1 MTKFLD
7 TKGLERVISK
17 LKTLIAGKADK
28 SHTHTK
34 SQISDF
40 PKSLP
45 ASDVAAWAK
54 AAAKPGYS
62 WGEISG
68 KPSTFTPSSHTHS
81 YIVPEGDNRSVA
93 TTPDSYKNK
102 LSFAGIKYS
111 NKIGSPTTS
120 NYVYLV
126 GLRGWS
132 DSSGGNSHEIAFYEG
147 GISHRDGAST
157 SWGGWKQFID
167 SGNIGSQSVKYATT
181 AGTANAVAWGNVT
194 GKPSTFAPSSHTHP
208 QYLTSHQSLAN
219 YYTKTDADS
228 KFQAK
233 GSYAAAS
240 HTHDDRYYL
249 AMECN
254 KMFQPKGSYATAN
267 HTHPQYLTSHQSLK
281 TINGQSL
288 VGSGNV
294 EVTGREVV
302 ISITAQTYVSPDIS
316 DEDIKRWLTP
326 YISEIVK
333 SDCTVTIIN
342 TWNGGGTNYV
352 KIYLK
357 LSSYVFFDNYTGQVF
372 CKLSPVLGRYLY
384 VGSQSYGT
392 GHVSR
397 LSSLPFY
404 KTIYINSR
412 GITTSDE
419 EIELDFTP
427 Q

>member
-54 AAAKPGYS
+54 AATIPGYS

-68 KPSTFTPSSHTHS
+68 KPSTFAPSSHTHS

-93 TTPDSYKNK
+93 TTPNSYKNK
-102 LSFAGIKYS
+102 LSFAGVKYS

-157 SWGGWKQFID
+157 AWGGWKQFID

-240 HTHDDRYYL
+240 HTH
-249 AMECN
+249 
-254 KMFQPKGSYATAN
+254 S
-267 HTHPQYLTSHQSLK
+267 QYLTSHQSLK
-281 TINGQSL
+281 TINGQSI

-302 ISITAQTYVSPDIS
+302 IRIEKGQQFYSNFTEDDVIS
-316 DEDIKRWLTP
+316 WLTP
-326 YISEIVK
+326 YKSEIIK
-333 SDCTVTIIN
+333 SNCTVTIEVLWTDGKGLTMLSLRYISYLN
-342 TWNGGGTNYV
+342 KDSYAGTYFCQLNPIVSRYISANKV
-352 KIYLK
+352 DGKFVGK
-357 LSSYVFFDNYTGQVF
+357 NKPVGNFKTFFI
-372 CKLSPVLGRYLY
+372 SPV
-384 VGSQSYGT
+384 
-392 GHVSR
+392 
-397 LSSLPFY
+397 
-404 KTIYINSR
+404 
-412 GITTSDE
+412 GISTNQDE
-419 EIELDFTP
+419 YMFS
-427 Q
+427 

>member
-54 AAAKPGYS
+54 AATKPGYS

-81 YIVPEGDNRSVA
+81 YIVPDGDYRYVA
-93 TTPDSYKNK
+93 TTPNDYDRK
-102 LSFAGIKYS
+102 LKFAGIKVS
-111 NKIGSPTTS
+111 STIGSPTT
-120 NYVYLV
+120 NTYAYLV
-126 GLRGWS
+126 GLRGYG

-157 SWGGWKQFID
+157 AWGSWKQFID

-194 GKPSTFAPSSHTHP
+194 GKPSTFTPSSHTHP

-219 YYTKTDADS
+219 YYTKTDCDS
-228 KFQAK
+228 KFQPK

-240 HTHDDRYYL
+240 HTHMDTLIFDFSSNSSQTQRFPVGALKRDVRIICGGSPSGAPSLNVSSLAATLANGYY
-249 AMECN
+249 
-254 KMFQPKGSYATAN
+254 
-267 HTHPQYLTSHQSLK
+267 
-281 TINGQSL
+281 
-288 VGSGNV
+288 V
-294 EVTGREVV
+294 EVINQ
-302 ISITAQTYVSPDIS
+302 ISNKD
-316 DEDIKRWLTP
+316 
-326 YISEIVK
+326 
-333 SDCTVTIIN
+333 VTFSMPHMVLQ
-342 TWNGGGTNYV
+342 GTNWIRGTTKY
-352 KIYLK
+352 IM
-357 LSSYVFFDNYTGQVF
+357 
-372 CKLSPVLGRYLY
+372 PGRLY
-384 VGSQSYGT
+384 RFICCNGMMWDLNTNV
-392 GHVSR
+392 R
-397 LSSLPFY
+397 
-404 KTIYINSR
+404 
-412 GITTSDE
+412 
-419 EIELDFTP
+419 
-427 Q
+427 

>member
-54 AAAKPGYS
+54 AATKPGYS

-157 SWGGWKQFID
+157 SWGSWKQFID

-254 KMFQPKGSYATAN
+254 DKFQPKGSYAAASHTHDDRYYTETECDDKFQPKGNYAAAN
-267 HTHPQYLTSHQSLK
+267 HSHSNLK
-281 TINGQSL
+281 YMNLL
-288 VGSGNV
+288 VVDFS
-294 EVTGREVV
+294 
-302 ISITAQTYVSPDIS
+302 
-316 DEDIKRWLTP
+316 
-326 YISEIVK
+326 
-333 SDCTVTIIN
+333 
-342 TWNGGGTNYV
+342 
-352 KIYLK
+352 
-357 LSSYVFFDNYTGQVF
+357 
-372 CKLSPVLGRYLY
+372 
-384 VGSQSYGT
+384 SQSSLSHSFLAGSIKQDVRIIC
-392 GHVSR
+392 GGSPSGAPS
-397 LSSLPFY
+397 LNESSLPTAMTNGCHVEILNTLNNKYVTLRMPYMTFSNGSWVKGSS
-404 KTIYINSR
+404 KTIVPGSLYRFICYN
-412 GITTSDE
+412 GALWEMIT
-419 EIELDFTP
+419 
-427 Q
+427 

>member
-68 KPSTFTPSSHTHS
+68 KPSTFAPSSHTHS

-111 NKIGSPTTS
+111 NKIGSPTTN

-157 SWGGWKQFID
+157 AWGGWKQFID

-194 GKPSTFAPSSHTHP
+194 GKPSTFAPSSHTHS

-219 YYTKTDADS
+219 YYTKTDANS

-233 GSYAAAS
+233 GSYAA
-240 HTHDDRYYL
+240 
-249 AMECN
+249 
-254 KMFQPKGSYATAN
+254 AN

-281 TINGQSL
+281 TINGQSI
-288 VGSGNV
+288 VGKGDV

-302 ISITAQTYVSPDIS
+302 ISITSQTYLAPDIS

-342 TWNGGGTNYV
+342 TWNEGGTNYV

-372 CKLSPVLGRYLY
+372 CKLSPVLGRSLY
-384 VGSQSYGT
+384 VGRQSYGT

>member
-54 AAAKPGYS
+54 AATKPGYS

-157 SWGGWKQFID
+157 AWGSWKQFID

-194 GKPSTFAPSSHTHP
+194 GKPSTFAPSSHTH
-208 QYLTSHQSLAN
+208 S
-219 YYTKTDADS
+219 
-228 KFQAK
+228 
-233 GSYAAAS
+233 
-240 HTHDDRYYL
+240 
-249 AMECN
+249 
-254 KMFQPKGSYATAN
+254 
-267 HTHPQYLTSHQSLK
+267 QYLTSHQSLK
-281 TINGQSL
+281 TINGQSI

-302 ISITAQTYVSPDIS
+302 IPIASQNWFPSDVSDDDIRS
-316 DEDIKRWLTP
+316 WLTP
-326 YISEIVK
+326 YESLILK
-333 SDCTVTIIN
+333 SNCTVTI
-342 TWNGGGTNYV
+342 TKFYDGGDIFC
-352 KIYLK
+352 KIFMK
-357 LSSYVFFDNYTGQVF
+357 LSSYVFHENYSGQF
-372 CKLSPVLGRYLY
+372 SCKLIPVFGRYI
-384 VGSQSYGT
+384 YGRKEN
-392 GHVSR
+392 GKYIGRHSP
-397 LSSLPFY
+397 LSFNRN
-404 KTIYINSR
+404 ININPN
-412 GITTSDE
+412 GITTSDFE
-419 EIELDFTP
+419 YEYGG
-427 Q
+427 

>member
-54 AAAKPGYS
+54 AATKPGYS

-68 KPSTFTPSSHTHS
+68 KPSTFAPSSHTHS

-93 TTPDSYKNK
+93 TTPNSYKNK

-120 NYVYLV
+120 DYVYLV

-157 SWGGWKQFID
+157 AWGGWKQFID

-194 GKPSTFAPSSHTHP
+194 GKPSTFAPSSHTHS

-240 HTHDDRYYL
+240 HTH
-249 AMECN
+249 
-254 KMFQPKGSYATAN
+254 S
-267 HTHPQYLTSHQSLK
+267 QYLTSHQSLANYYTK
-281 TINGQSL
+281 TDCDSKFQPKGSYAAASHTHMDTLIFDFSSNSSQTPRFPVGALKRDVRIICGGSPSGAPSLNVSSLAATLANGYY
-288 VGSGNV
+288 V
-294 EVTGREVV
+294 EVINQ
-302 ISITAQTYVSPDIS
+302 ISNID
-316 DEDIKRWLTP
+316 
-326 YISEIVK
+326 
-333 SDCTVTIIN
+333 VTFSMPHMVLQ
-342 TWNGGGTNYV
+342 GTNWIKGTTKY
-352 KIYLK
+352 IM
-357 LSSYVFFDNYTGQVF
+357 
-372 CKLSPVLGRYLY
+372 PGRLY
-384 VGSQSYGT
+384 RFICCNGMMWDLNTNV
-392 GHVSR
+392 R
-397 LSSLPFY
+397 
-404 KTIYINSR
+404 
-412 GITTSDE
+412 
-419 EIELDFTP
+419 
-427 Q
+427 